1 MQSLH
6 DFIQQFNND
15 IACKDVTCAISE
27 GCNPALCTKPVWS
40 NKPDFSIDRQT
51 VCKDTVM
58 VPAGGYVVINFVSNN
73 PGFWF
78 LHCHIET
85 HQLQGMALIMNEAFD
100 QQLSAPA
107 NMNQCGDFGVSM
119 DEYACKLH

>member
-1 MQSLH
+1 M
-6 DFIQQFNND
+6 
-15 IACKDVTCAISE
+15 
-27 GCNPALCTKPVWS
+27 
-40 NKPDFSIDRQT
+40 
-51 VCKDTVM
+51 M

-107 NMNQCGDFGVSM
+107 NMNRCGDFGVSM
-119 DEYACKLH
+119 DEYASYIKAAYF